1 MSTSTMAMSPGF
13 IDVHQARERFVMK
26 KSYSIENGYPGRRRS
41 LVDDA
46 RFETKLNRDSRD
58 EEDLLPEEEVFV
70 TDETVPAA
78 TENGTVNVHLI
89 LGMRDNMDSLGRSLK
104 TIQNCKGTL
113 LHVESRAPGNEDSE
127 FDVLVN
133 LSISRDNLMILMNL
147 LRQNGTVNR
156 THLASCSKPP
166 TEKIPEIWF
175 PKHISE
181 LDMCNHLMTRYEP
194 DLDHGH
200 PGFTDKVYRARR
212 KEIAE
217 IAFNYR
223 YGQPIPRVNY
233 TAEDRATWSSVY
245 KELVSL
251 LPNKACKQHNE
262 VFALLEKECGY
273 SADNIPQ
280 LEDISNFLKRRTGFS
295 LRPAAGLLTARDFLA
310 SLAYRVFQ
318 CTQYVRHSSSPNHSP
333 EPDCIHE
340 LLGHIPMLANK
351 DFAQFS
357 QELGLASLGASDK
370 DIERFSSIY
379 WFTVEFGLC
388 KQNGELRACGA
399 GLLSSYGELLHALSG
414 KPQLLPYDPSVCA
427 VQPYQDQDYQDT
439 YFVAQ
444 SLEDSLQKFRSWVL
458 ENIKRPFEVYYDPF
472 TQSIELVD
480 SVTSLAYVT
489 RQIQTDLTH
498 VCCALQKLQ

>member
-1 MSTSTMAMSPGF
+1 MVMTPGI

-41 LVDDA
+41 LLDDA
-46 RFETKLNRDSRD
+46 RFEAKLNRDSRD
-58 EEDLLPEEEVFV
+58 EVSEDLLPEEEVFV
-70 TDETVPAA
+70 TGGSESGP
-78 TENGTVNVHLI
+78 VNVHLI
-89 LGMRDNMDSLGRSLK
+89 LGLRDDLDSLVHSLK
-104 TIQNCKGTL
+104 SIKSCKGKL
-113 LHVESRAPGNEDSE
+113 LHVESRASANKESE
-127 FDVLVN
+127 FDVIIKLN
-133 LSISRDNLMILMNL
+133 ISRDNLTVLMNL
-147 LRQNGTVNR
+147 LRQSDTVGR
-156 THLASCSKPP
+156 AHLASCTKPP
-166 TEKIPEIWF
+166 SEKLAEIWF

-194 DLDHGH
+194 DLDTGH

-223 YGQPIPRVNY
+223 YGQSIPRVNY
-233 TAEDRATWSSVY
+233 TEEDRATWNAVY

-251 LPNKACKQHNE
+251 LPNNACKQHND

-280 LEDISNFLKRRTGFS
+280 LEDISNFLKKRTGFA

-357 QELGLASLGASDK
+357 QELGLASLGASDS

-388 KQNGELRACGA
+388 QQNGQLRACGA

-444 SLEDSLQKFRSWVL
+444 SLEDSLQKFRSWVM

-472 TQSIELVD
+472 TQSIALVD

-498 VCCALQKLQ
+498 VCTALQKLK

>member
-1 MSTSTMAMSPGF
+1 MVMSPGF
-13 IDVHQARERFVMK
+13 NDVHQARERFVMK

-58 EEDLLPEEEVFV
+58 EGKLSQEDLLAEEEVF
-70 TDETVPAA
+70 A
-78 TENGTVNVHLI
+78 TEEAMPAGIDNGPVNVHLI
-89 LGMRDNMDSLGRSLK
+89 LGLRDSMDSLARLLK

-113 LHVESRAPGNEDSE
+113 LHIESRTGRSDESE
-127 FDVLVN
+127 FDVVIKLN
-133 LSISRDNLMILMNL
+133 ISRDNLMVLMNL
-147 LRQNGTVNR
+147 VRQSGTVSR
-156 THLASCSKPP
+156 SQLASCSNPP
-166 TEKIPEIWF
+166 TETWF
-175 PKHISE
+175 PKHISQ

-194 DLDHGH
+194 DLDTGH

-223 YGQPIPRVNY
+223 HGQPIPRVNY
-233 TAEDRATWSSVY
+233 TEEDRATWSAVY

-280 LEDISNFLKRRTGFS
+280 LEDISNFLKKRTGFS
-295 LRPAAGLLTARDFLA
+295 LRPAAGLLTARDFLS

-340 LLGHIPMLANK
+340 LLGHIPMLADKN
-351 DFAQFS
+351 FAQFS

-399 GLLSSYGELLHALSG
+399 GLLSSYGELNHALSD
-414 KPQLLPYDPSVCA
+414 KPQLLPYNPSVCA

-439 YFVAQ
+439 YFVAE
-444 SLEDSLQKFRSWVL
+444 SLDDALQKFRSWVM

-472 TQSIELVD
+472 TQSVELVD
-480 SVTSLAYVT
+480 SVSSLAHVT

-498 VCCALQKLQ
+498 ICSALQKLQ